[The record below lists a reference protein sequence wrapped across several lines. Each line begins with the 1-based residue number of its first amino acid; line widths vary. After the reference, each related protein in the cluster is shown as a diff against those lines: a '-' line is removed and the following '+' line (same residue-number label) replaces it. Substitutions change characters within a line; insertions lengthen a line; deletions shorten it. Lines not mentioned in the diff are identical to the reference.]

1 MQQLKISVIVPVYN
15 VEKYLKQCLDS
26 IVNQTYKNLE
36 IIIVNDGTKDNSMKI
51 VEEYLQD
58 KRIKVINKE
67 NGGLSSARNIGIK
80 EATGDYISFIDSDD
94 YISLNMYEDL
104 VKNINGEDIII
115 FNYSRL
121 DDKTKKIVKNKYIKN
136 NKMII
141 LDKKLNYLYSRIE
154 LVCWNKIY
162 KATFIKE
169 KKINFLEIVNE
180 DVFWNIE
187 VFYSAESVK
196 ILNQD
201 YYYYRINRSDSITAK
216 GKIKNSKDFLLQKE
230 SYKVIISNLN
240 NLIENNLENYSLGRI
255 LYLLLE
261 KELYNAKL
269 RNEVEFKKIDLYL
282 KKYLQLQKKD
292 EIEKEILIERVRELI
307 GSSNT
312 KKIFN
317 LSIIESYYWKQK
329 VFNINLLRKV
339 LCKKIKNILNKLKN
353 N

>member
-180 DVFWNIE
+180 DVF
-187 VFYSAESVK
+187 
-196 ILNQD
+196 
-201 YYYYRINRSDSITAK
+201 
-216 GKIKNSKDFLLQKE
+216 
-230 SYKVIISNLN
+230 
-240 NLIENNLENYSLGRI
+240 
-255 LYLLLE
+255 
-261 KELYNAKL
+261 
-269 RNEVEFKKIDLYL
+269 
-282 KKYLQLQKKD
+282 
-292 EIEKEILIERVRELI
+292 
-307 GSSNT
+307 
-312 KKIFN
+312 
-317 LSIIESYYWKQK
+317 
-329 VFNINLLRKV
+329 
-339 LCKKIKNILNKLKN
+339 
-353 N
+353 

>member
-201 YYYYRINRSDSITAK
+201 YYYRINRSDSITAK